1 MYQGY
6 STPCF
11 RGKLQTNQSIQ
22 FMRDY
27 SDLSDS
33 RNSVIEGIHKDE
45 LLSAYFD
52 VMPKLTDFVNSVHIK
67 AEYPHLKVAG
77 LEDD

>member
-1 MYQGY
+1 
-6 STPCF
+6 
-11 RGKLQTNQSIQ
+11 
-22 FMRDY
+22 MRV
-27 SDLSDS
+27 SKK
-33 RNSVIEGIHKDE
+33 EE

>member
-1 MYQGY
+1 
-6 STPCF
+6 
-11 RGKLQTNQSIQ
+11 
-22 FMRDY
+22 MRDY

-33 RNSVIEGIHKDE
+33 RNLVSEGIHKDE
-45 LLSAYFD
+45 LLFAYFD
-52 VMPKLTDFVNSVHIK
+52 VMPKLTDFVNSVQIK